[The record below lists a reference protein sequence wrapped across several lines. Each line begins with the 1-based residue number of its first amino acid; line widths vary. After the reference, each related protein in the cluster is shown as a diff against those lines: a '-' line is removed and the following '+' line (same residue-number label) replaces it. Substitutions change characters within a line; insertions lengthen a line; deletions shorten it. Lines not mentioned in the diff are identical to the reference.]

1 MFRFAISL
9 YHYIFSLFILPV
21 QICFFSESDR
31 SGLPNKVTDVFPRRY
46 KCRFCPKVEHFP
58 SKLALHERIHTGE
71 RPFKCH
77 ICGKGFSDKSNMK
90 KHMAIHIKIP
100 I

>member
-1 MFRFAISL
+1 MVYFTCTNL
-9 YHYIFSLFILPV
+9 LFSG
-21 QICFFSESDR
+21 SDR
-31 SGLPNKVTDVFPRRY
+31 SGLPNKVTDLFPRRY

-71 RPFKCH
+71 KPFKCH

-90 KHMAIHIKIP
+90 KHMAIHITIP